1 MRQLLALVV
10 LCCFALTSSAIASG
24 DPASSVPATI
34 DGGGP
39 RIRPQNAYIAELL
52 KTGRARSA
60 TLRSLAERIEASNVI
75 VYIAVNPLL
84 KSGLSGALNWMTR
97 AGEFRYVRASLS
109 RDLTP
114 DQMIATLAHEL
125 QHAAEVA
132 EDATVI
138 SEDTLVAMYRRIG
151 LPSRASVPGW
161 ETIAAQQIGYQVRR
175 ELSAPAIT
183 LARTSENLQ
192 S

>member
-1 MRQLLALVV
+1 MRQLLSLVV
-10 LCCFALTSSAIASG
+10 LCCLALSSSTIASS
-24 DPASSVPATI
+24 DPAAI

-60 TLRSLAERIEASNVI
+60 TLRSLAERIEAGNVI

-84 KSGLSGALNWMTR
+84 KSSLSGALTWMTR
-97 AGEFRYVRASLS
+97 AGGFRYVRASIS

-138 SEDTLVAMYRRIG
+138 SEATLVDMYRRIG
-151 LPSRASVPGW
+151 LPSRASAPGW
-161 ETIAAQQIGYQVRR
+161 ETTAAQEMGYQVRR
-175 ELSAPAIT
+175 ELAAPAIT
-183 LARTSENLQ
+183 MARTSENLQ